1 LPGTLLGVIEIHG
14 APYDLGGAR
23 QGSRLGPAA
32 LRLAGLTKSLREVL
46 GDSSINE
53 RHNIVSVKPNELV
66 NDLGDL
72 VANLQQEPG
81 DGLPY
86 ADALQK
92 IVLELKE
99 RAAKTLQHDRLPL
112 MLGGEHSLSMGPVQA
127 CVDKYGDELAVLWID
142 AHADINTPST
152 SSTLN
157 VHGMPLALLSGY
169 GSGVGGKTD
178 EHWKTLKKELGEK
191 SLKVENICW
200 FGLRDVDSGEK
211 PRAKQGFPISMHDID
226 RDGVQECWEKTCQRI
241 EDRGCKYVYISFDVD
256 ALDPV
261 LAPGT
266 GTAVRGGLTY
276 REAHLLAE
284 LIHKS
289 LTTTPKFKLVGLDI
303 VEVSPVHDHNN
314 QTATVAVEWV
324 ASLFGKSIL

>member
-1 LPGTLLGVIEIHG
+1 VIDIHG

-32 LRLAGLTKSLREVL
+32 LRLAGLVKTLRDVL
-46 GDSSINE
+46 SDSSVGE
-53 RHNIVSVKPNELV
+53 KHNIVVSKP
-66 NDLGDL
+66 GDL
-72 VANLQQEPG
+72 VRDYHDIEADLNQEPG
-81 DGLPY
+81 SGLPY
-86 ADALQK
+86 CEALTK
-92 IVLELKE
+92 VVTELKSRTTGSLE
-99 RAAKTLQHDRLPL
+99 RSRIPL

-127 CVDKYGDELAVLWID
+127 CLDKYGDELAVLWID

-152 SSTLN
+152 SATLN

-169 GSGVGGKTD
+169 GSGVEGQVDKDWQG
-178 EHWKTLKKELGEK
+178 LKSELGKK
-191 SLKVENICW
+191 SLKIENICW
-200 FGLRDVDSGEK
+200 FGLRDVDAGEK
-211 PRAKQGFPISMHDID
+211 PRTKQGFPVSMHDID
-226 RDGVQECWEKTCQRI
+226 RDGVQKSWERIHQRI
-241 EDRGCKYVYISFDVD
+241 CDRGCKYLYVSFDVD

-284 LIHKS
+284 LIHQC
-289 LTTTPKFKLVGLDI
+289 LTLQPTYKLVGIDL
-303 VEVSPVHDHNN
+303 VEASPVHDNNN